1 MMMGKFFTNIWTK
14 RAVSILS
21 PLYCIPVVYLSY
33 LSIFYEMSV
42 LNPVTICVLLSAV
55 SLIALVAMLYTRKQ
69 LLTIITSL
77 LLLPALLPA
86 VLLYFGQWHVLIPM
100 LVVALLIFFFSG
112 LGETAKTVYG
122 TIFVLLYLL
131 GSLVY
136 FLMTTLFA
144 PSTVSNVV
152 EDGLSPSG
160 DYRYEVINTIDSSD
174 GSTTVIV
181 EPNTMDKNMDMV
193 LFRIRGMGRTVSLT
207 RPMQQTCSIEWKT
220 EKRTD
225 ITSKISA
232 ISKDITVTLSDAQ
245 MKMLGLAAYEVTYSG
260 SSPVKMMPEQYHAI
274 EVSLT
279 ADQMKTL
286 QTDKQVYMLDELS
299 DNALKKL
306 GITVKDLRTVKF
318 SELKDADLVKLG
330 IPEQG
335 DVMYCNGKPV
345 FRYYIAI
352 LEEYFDISKQEIG
365 LT

>member
-1 MMMGKFFTNIWTK
+1 MGKFFSNIWTK
-14 RAVSILS
+14 RGISLLS
-21 PLYCIPVVYLSY
+21 PLYCVPVVYLSY

-42 LNPVTICVLLSAV
+42 INPTTVCVLLSAV
-55 SLIALVAMLYTRKQ
+55 SLIALVIMLYTRKQ
-69 LLTIITSL
+69 FLTIVTSL
-77 LLLPALLPA
+77 VLLPALLPA
-86 VLLYFGQWHVLIPM
+86 VLLYFGQWHVLIPL
-100 LVVALLIFFFSG
+100 LVVALIIFFFSG

-152 EDGLSPSG
+152 ESGISPSG

-181 EPNTMDKNMDMV
+181 EPNTMDNDMDMV
-193 LFRIRGMGRTVSLT
+193 VFYIRGMDRTVFLT
-207 RPMQQTCSIEWKT
+207 RPLQQTCKIEWKT
-220 EKRTD
+220 EKRTA
-225 ITSKISA
+225 ITSKISS
-232 ISKDITVTLSDAQ
+232 ISRDITVTLSDAQ
-245 MKMLGLAAYEVTYSG
+245 MEMLGLPAYEVTYSG

-274 EVSLT
+274 EVTLT
-279 ADQMKTL
+279 ADQMAAL
-286 QTDKQVYMLDELS
+286 QTDQEVYKLDVLS

-306 GITVKDLRTVKF
+306 GITVKDLRTMRF

-330 IPEQG
+330 VPDEG

-345 FRYYIAI
+345 FRYFIAI
-352 LEEYFDISKQEIG
+352 LEEYFDISKQE
-365 LT
+365 LEFA